1 MRRPIH
7 FTTPLSGDIAAMRDR
22 LAGTPSLW
30 LPDLTATNGSREHQ
44 VRLSTGDILPVP
56 EVTAVITVGEA
67 SSPSPRLTIREVGW
81 RAEAADSLFP
91 VLTGDLELLATSP
104 ATGELRLVG
113 SYSTPLSVIGAAADQ
128 LVGRHVASEVI
139 RSFVLK
145 VAQRLDTGD
154 AAELASSYRSS

>member
-7 FTTPLSGDIAAMRDR
+7 FTTSVSGDVAAMAQH
-22 LAGTPSLW
+22 LAEDPRLW
-30 LPDLTATNGSREHQ
+30 LPDLVTSNGSARHR
-44 VRLSTGDILPVP
+44 VRLSTGDLLAVP
-56 EVTAVITVGEA
+56 DVVAVVTVGEA
-67 SSPSPRLTIREVGW
+67 TSPSPRLTIRELGW

-91 VLTGDLELLATSP
+91 VLVADLELLTTGP

-113 SYSTPLSVIGAAADQ
+113 SYRAPLSVIGAAADR

-145 VAQRLDTGD
+145 VAQRLDAWDSTS
-154 AAELASSYRSS
+154 ALPSVN